1 MPSQQFDTLDGLV
14 VTGKMDVG
22 ANLVVN
28 STGLVVDTVN
38 NRVGINKVPTVAFD
52 VSGDVNIDGGTIDG
66 LTQLSVDNLTLDGR
80 LISSSANLD
89 LEATGSMIANT
100 SNGILRLDKN
110 GTPYGEFTSAAGSMV
125 IGSGA
130 SSVPAITLD
139 ASGNAILAQNLSMSN
154 GKYINFGSVMD
165 ITASAQGATFSAN
178 TYHSGQ
184 IVANGDTNTYLKFTG
199 SDAIEFYTGNSKR
212 LTINNSGLTVS
223 GTLTSTG
230 QAIVTDSVTVEKV
243 FAETVVTPAGMTF
256 DLNDGSAFTKSL
268 SGAGG
273 TVAFTMPSPTLT
285 GTAISWT
292 IKFNNSGSLTWPAS
306 VKWSEG
312 VEPPESTGIDIY
324 SFVTYDN
331 GTNIYAS
338 LALRDAG

>member
-66 LTQLSVDNLTLDGR
+66 LTQLSVDNLTLNGTD
-80 LISSSANLD
+80 ISSSTLMSLTTINSIELD
-89 LEATGSMIANT
+89 
-100 SNGILRLDKN
+100 
-110 GTPYGEFTSAAGSMV
+110 AGSGV
-125 IGSGA
+125 IKLQDSGTEFGRLGISGSGFKISSGA
-130 SSVPAITLD
+130 SVTDAVTFQSDGDAIFAANVHISD
-139 ASGNAILAQNLSMSN
+139 
-154 GKYINFGSVMD
+154 GKKIDFGSVMD

-273 TVAFTMPSPTLT
+273 TVVFTMPSPTLT

-292 IKFNNSGSLTWPAS
+292 IKFDNSGSLTWPAS

-331 GTNIYAS
+331 GTNIYGS
-338 LALRDAG
+338 LAFRNAG